1 MSEKTLDEIITPVSR
16 TANILI
22 TFLAIALTCSAIIRA
37 LDIDR
42 MAGLVLYTEQYLSF
56 TLCLALPLVCLAVP
70 AGKGRKRTG
79 RIPWYDVLG
88 ALAGFITAAYITIRY
103 PVLSELTTV
112 RPVDG
117 IIVGAIILVLLI
129 EGLRRTVGIVLPIVV
144 IGFFILALVGHH
156 IPGTLQGSYVSLEKL
171 VYYLAWDS
179 SAVLGMPMRIIT
191 TVVIAFVLFGQIL
204 HSSGGS
210 GFFTDI
216 ATVVMGRYRGG
227 PAKISV
233 LSSCLFGT
241 ISGSAVANV
250 VVDGVVTI
258 PLMKKGGYPAHIAGA
273 IEAATS
279 TGGQLMPPVM
289 GAAAFLMAEFL
300 SVPYAQVAIAA
311 LIPSLLY
318 YLALFM
324 EADLEAAK
332 KGLARVE
339 KALIPPVGPVLKT
352 GWVFPLPFIVLIYA
366 LFWWND
372 LPEKAA
378 LRAVAVI
385 IIFGLLFGYK
395 GKRMKISDLISA
407 LKETGLGVLEIVMIG
422 AAAGMVIAILYISGL
437 SFGLTL
443 AVTQIAGGSLILLL
457 LVTAVVCTILG
468 MGMPTT
474 GVYVLLAAVAAPALI
489 EFGITPMAAHM
500 FIMYFGMMS
509 MITPPV
515 ALAAFAAATIAG
527 ADPMRT
533 GYAAMRFGW
542 LAFVIPF
549 LFVISPTLLMQG
561 NALLVAFNFFTA
573 IVGTCLVSMAIV
585 GYFSHRLPAL
595 QRLLFAVGGLAAI
608 FPATGLGF
616 SLLVNVI
623 GLVIAIFIF
632 GREFLR
638 RYSAQRDKRS

>member
-1 MSEKTLDEIITPVSR
+1 MSEKTLDELISPISR
-16 TANILI
+16 TTSALI
-22 TFLAIALTCSAIIRA
+22 TILAIALTCSAIVRA
-37 LDIDR
+37 LNIDR

-56 TLCLALPLVCLAVP
+56 TLCLALPLVYLAVP
-70 AGKGRKRTG
+70 AGKGRKRIQK
-79 RIPWYDVLG
+79 IPWYDFVG
-88 ALAGFITAAYITIRY
+88 AVAGFFTAGYITVRYPALA
-103 PVLSELTTV
+103 ELTTV

-117 IIVGAIILVLLI
+117 IITGAIILLLLI

-144 IGFFILALVGHH
+144 LGFFALALLGHH
-156 IPGTLQGSYVSLEKL
+156 IPGALQGSYVPLEKL

-179 SAVLGMPMRIIT
+179 SGVLGMSMRIVT
-191 TVVIAFVLFGQIL
+191 SVVIAFVLFGQVL

-233 LSSCLFGT
+233 LASCLFGC
-241 ISGSAVANV
+241 ISGSAVSNV
-250 VVDGVVTI
+250 VTTGVVTI
-258 PLMKKGGYPAHIAGA
+258 PLMKKGGYPAHLAGA
-273 IEAATS
+273 VEAVAS

-300 SVPYAQVAIAA
+300 SVPYTHVVIAA
-311 LIPSLLY
+311 IIPSLLY
-318 YLALFM
+318 YVALFM
-324 EADLEAAK
+324 EADLEAAS
-332 KGLARVE
+332 KGLAGVE
-339 KALIPPVGPVLKT
+339 VSLIPSFKSVVKS
-352 GWVFPLPFIVLIYA
+352 GWFFPLPFIVLVYA

-372 LPEKAA
+372 EPEKAA

-385 IIFGLLFGYK
+385 IILGFLFGYK
-395 GKRMKISDLISA
+395 GKRMKASDLIPA

-422 AAAGMVIAILYISGL
+422 AAAGMVIGILYISGL

-443 AVTQIAGGSLILLL
+443 ALTQLAGGNLMLLL
-457 LVTAVVCTILG
+457 LMTAVVCTILG

-474 GVYVLLAAVAAPALI
+474 GVYVLLATLAAPALI

-515 ALAAFAAATIAG
+515 ALAAFAGATLSG

-549 LFVISPTLLMQG
+549 LFVISPTLLMRG
-561 NALLVAFNFFTA
+561 DPLLVAFNFFTA
-573 IVGTCLVSMAIV
+573 LVGTCLVSMAVV
-585 GYFSHRLPAL
+585 GYFSHRLRVFD
-595 QRLLFAVGGLAAI
+595 RLVFAVGGLAAL

-616 SLLVNVI
+616 SLLLN
-623 GLVIAIFIF
+623 IF
-632 GREFLR
+632 GLIIAVVVVAREMFWR
-638 RYSAQRDKRS
+638 RRTGTSVGP

>member
-1 MSEKTLDEIITPVSR
+1 MSEQTLDDEIKSPVSPA
-16 TANILI
+16 ANVL
-22 TFLAIALTCSAIIRA
+22 TTVLAIALTSSAIIRA
-37 LDIDR
+37 LDLDR
-42 MAGLVLYTEQYLSF
+42 MVGLVLYTEQYLAF
-56 TLCLALPLVCLAVP
+56 TLCLALPLVYVAVP
-70 AGKGRKRTG
+70 AGKGRKRFG
-79 RIPWYDVLG
+79 RVPWYDALG
-88 ALAGFITAAYITIRY
+88 ALAGFITAAYIAIRY
-103 PVLSELTTV
+103 PALAELTTV

-144 IGFFILALVGHH
+144 IGFFIVALVGHR
-156 IPGTLQGSYVSLEKL
+156 IPGALQGSFVSLEKL

-179 SAVLGMPMRIIT
+179 SGVLGMPMRIIT
-191 TVVIAFVLFGQIL
+191 TVVIAFVLFGQVL
-204 HSSGGS
+204 QSSGGAS
-210 GFFTDI
+210 FFTDI
-216 ATVVMGRYRGG
+216 ATVIMGRYRGG

-258 PLMKKGGYPAHIAGA
+258 PMMKKGGYSAHTAGA
-273 IEAATS
+273 IEAVAS

-318 YLALFM
+318 YVALFM
-324 EADLEAAK
+324 EADLEAAS
-332 KGLARVE
+332 KGLSRIE
-339 KALIPPVGPVLKT
+339 ESLIPPIGSVLRT

-372 LPEKAA
+372 LPETAA

-385 IIFGLLFGYK
+385 IILGFLFGYK
-395 GKRMKISDLISA
+395 GKRMKVSDLVSA
-407 LKETGLGVLEIVMIG
+407 LKETGFGVLEVVMIG
-422 AAAGMVIAILYISGL
+422 AAAGMVIGVLYISGL

-443 AVTQIAGGSLILLL
+443 AMTQMAGGNLMVLLL
-457 LVTAVVCTILG
+457 MTAIVCTILG

-515 ALAAFAAATIAG
+515 ALAAFAGAAIAG
-527 ADPMRT
+527 ADSMRT

-549 LFVISPTLLMQG
+549 MFVISPTLLMQG
-561 NALLVAFNFFTA
+561 SPVLIIFNFLTA
-573 IVGTCLVSMAIV
+573 LVGTCLVSIGVV
-585 GYFSHRLPAL
+585 GYFFRRLGPL
-595 QRLLFAVGGLAAI
+595 NRLIFTAAGLAAI
-608 FPATGLGF
+608 LPTTGLKL
-616 SLLVNVI
+616 SLVVNVL
-623 GLVIAIFIF
+623 GLIVAALVA
-632 GREFLR
+632 GREFLW
-638 RYSAQRDKRS
+638 RYRTQSIPV